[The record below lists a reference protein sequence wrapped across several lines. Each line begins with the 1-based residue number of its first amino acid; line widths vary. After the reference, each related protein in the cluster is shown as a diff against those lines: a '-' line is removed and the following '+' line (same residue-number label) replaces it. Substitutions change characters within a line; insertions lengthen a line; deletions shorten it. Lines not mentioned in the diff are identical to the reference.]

1 MWLEYIRYRFRL
13 DKTHDLLEL
22 TQVAALKGLRN
33 SARCRSWRVLPAVD
47 DPSLLI
53 LEIEWDPGAELTPF
67 RGSEEFAAIHSSLAL
82 QARSLEEADYS
93 VSDRLLRRVLGGPE
107 TLFRLAEDIVVG
119 VLAEPALAWRFQ
131 SKDGARRGRLG
142 LWLLEVLGGPD
153 LFSSSFPGSSTREGP
168 LANARLDLEERERL
182 LEIATNALPQTLEGQ
197 GRCVVGNLRA
207 HLPLHPVPPSL
218 LAPTLLLESAD
229 EPSEADGAATSEA
242 SASAAS
248 ISAPDSDVWHARQ
261 FFAPKEEVA
270 PEEDMALEEDAH
282 ELDGSECDAL
292 ESEPFA
298 PPGPDATPADAARD
312 PAEAASA
319 GPARAS
325 QTGVR
330 SRVDEAPAVA
340 RAAGHSWHHRA
351 RPSPSLRGRSTG
363 KWRRDRSR

>member
-13 DKTHDLLEL
+13 AKTDDLLEL

-67 RGSEEFAAIHSSLAL
+67 RGSEEFVTIHSALAL

-93 VSDRLLRRVLGGPE
+93 VDDRLLRRLLGGPE

-119 VLAEPALAWRFQ
+119 VLAEPTLAWRFQ
-131 SKDGARRGRLG
+131 SQDGARRGRLG

-168 LANARLDLEERERL
+168 LANDRLDLEERERF
-182 LEIATNALPQTLEGQ
+182 LEIATHALPRTLEGQ

-207 HLPLHPVPPSL
+207 HLPLHPAPPSL
-218 LAPTLLLESAD
+218 LSPTLLLEGAD
-229 EPSEADGAATSEA
+229 ESSEAEGGATSGTA
-242 SASAAS
+242 TAG
-248 ISAPDSDVWHARQ
+248 PDGDVWRARHH
-261 FFAPKEEVA
+261 FAPAEDVA
-270 PEEDMALEEDAH
+270 PEEQAH

-292 ESEPFA
+292 ASAPFA
-298 PPGPDATPADAARD
+298 APTGPDVAPAAATSDHCPEAA
-312 PAEAASA
+312 PAEP
-319 GPARAS
+319 GRPF

-330 SRVDEAPAVA
+330 SCVDDAVPAA
-340 RAAGHSWHHRA
+340 RAAGHPWFQPA
-351 RPSPSLRGRSTG
+351 RPTPSLRGRSTG

>member
-22 TQVAALKGLRN
+22 TQLAALEGLRS

-67 RGSEEFAAIHSSLAL
+67 RGSEECATIHSALAL
-82 QARSLEEADYS
+82 RVRSLEEADYS
-93 VSDRLLRRVLGGPE
+93 VDDRLLRRVLGGPE

-119 VLAEPALAWRFQ
+119 VLAEPTLAWRFR
-131 SKDGARRGRLG
+131 SDDGARRGRLG

-168 LANARLDLEERERL
+168 LADGQLDLEERERL
-182 LEIATNALPQTLEGQ
+182 LEIATSALPPALAEQ

-207 HLPLHPVPPSL
+207 HLPLHPAPPSL

-229 EPSEADGAATSEA
+229 DTSEA
-242 SASAAS
+242 AAEAAAAATAEASAL
-248 ISAPDSDVWHARQ
+248 APDSDVWHARQ
-261 FFAPKEEVA
+261 HAA
-270 PEEDMALEEDAH
+270 PEGSSPEHAAPAGAGAAAADDAS
-282 ELDGSECDAL
+282 DRA
-292 ESEPFA
+292 
-298 PPGPDATPADAARD
+298 
-312 PAEAASA
+312 AEAASA
-319 GPARAS
+319 EPVHPF

-330 SRVDEAPAVA
+330 SRADEAAPAA
-340 RAAGHSWHHRA
+340 RAAGHPWPQRP
-351 RPSPSLRGRSTG
+351 RPSPSLRGRITG
-363 KWRRDRSR
+363 KWPRWRDRSR